1 MSLIKKPS
9 QLTSSATIKVLIY
22 GQPGLG
28 KTTIGLSAPKPVLI
42 DFDGGARRVNGA
54 HQVDTL
60 QVENWQQVI
69 DLLASNELAP
79 YSTIVV
85 DTVGKMLDFM
95 SDYLMK
101 REPKYQQRDGSLS
114 LKGFGARK
122 VAFID
127 FIKKISIMGKHLV
140 FVAHEREDKDGDKRF
155 IRPEIG
161 GSSLG
166 DLIKELDLVG
176 YMRANGYSREIC
188 WSGTDAFYGK
198 NACNLPPVMKVPAI
212 IDEKGQITGDNNF
225 LTGVFD
231 SYNNY
236 LNSQSNLRAKYDILM
251 ERANAA
257 IAKLDGADATNAL
270 WESFQKVQPIWD
282 SKIAM
287 KSALDAKAS
296 ELGLTFN
303 PMENKYGAA

>member
-9 QLTSSATIKVLIY
+9 ELTSSATIKCLIY
-22 GQPGLG
+22 GQPGMG
-28 KTTIGLSAPKPVLI
+28 KSTLALSAPNPVLL
-42 DFDGGARRVNGA
+42 DFDGGARRINGA

-60 QVENWQQVI
+60 QVTEWQQII
-69 DLLASNELAP
+69 DLLATNELAP
-79 YSTIVV
+79 YATIVV
-85 DTVGKMLDFM
+85 DTVGKMLD
-95 SDYLMK
+95 YLGAYIMK
-101 REPKYQQRDGSLS
+101 REPKYAQRDGSLS

-122 VAFID
+122 VAFIE

-176 YMRANGYSREIC
+176 YMRANGYTREIC

-198 NACNLPPVMKVPAI
+198 NACNLPKTMPVPEI
-212 IDEKGQITGDNNF
+212 IDAKGNLTGENNF
-225 LTGVFD
+225 LSGVFG

-236 LNSQSNLRAKYDILM
+236 LNNQSNLRSKYDTLM

-257 IAKLDGADATNAL
+257 IAKLDGADAANTL

-282 SKIAM
+282 SKIALKM
-287 KSALDAKAS
+287 ALDAKCS
-296 ELGLTFN
+296 ELGLSFN

>member
-9 QLTSSATIKVLIY
+9 QLSSTATIKVLIY

-28 KTTIGLSAPKPVLI
+28 KSTLALSSPNPVLL
-42 DFDGGARRVNGA
+42 DFDGGARRINGA

-79 YSTIVV
+79 YATIVV
-85 DTVGKMLDFM
+85 DTVGKMLDFLG
-95 SDYLMK
+95 DYIMK

-122 VAFID
+122 VAFIE

-176 YMRANGYSREIC
+176 YMRANGYTREIC

-198 NACNLPPVMKVPAI
+198 NACNLPQTMVVPSL
-212 IDEKGQITGDNNF
+212 IDAKGNLTCNNIF
-225 LTGVFD
+225 LTGIFD

-236 LNSQSNLRAKYDILM
+236 LNNQSNLRAKYDTLM

-257 IAKLDGADATNAL
+257 IAKLDGADAANTL
-270 WESFQKVQPIWD
+270 WESFQKVAPIWD
-282 SKIAM
+282 SKVAM
-287 KSALDAKAS
+287 KMALDAKAS

>member
-9 QLTSSATIKVLIY
+9 ELTSSATIKCLIY
-22 GQPGLG
+22 GQPGMG
-28 KTTIGLSAPKPVLI
+28 KSTLALSAPNPVLL
-42 DFDGGARRVNGA
+42 DFDGGARRINGA

-60 QVENWQQVI
+60 QVTEWQQII
-69 DLLASNELAP
+69 DLLATNELAP
-79 YSTIVV
+79 YATIVV
-85 DTVGKMLDFM
+85 DTVGKMLD
-95 SDYLMK
+95 YLGAYIMK
-101 REPKYQQRDGSLS
+101 REPKYAQRDGSLS

-122 VAFID
+122 VAFIE

-176 YMRANGYSREIC
+176 YMRANGYTREIC
-188 WSGTDAFYGK
+188 WSGTDAYYGK
-198 NACNLPPVMKVPAI
+198 NACNLPKTMAVPEI
-212 IDEKGQITGDNNF
+212 IDAKGNLTRENNF
-225 LTGVFD
+225 LSGVFS

-236 LNSQSNLRAKYDILM
+236 LATQSSLRAKYDTLM

-257 IAKLDGADATNAL
+257 IAKLDGADAANTL
-270 WESFQKVQPIWD
+270 WESFQKVHPIWD

-287 KSALDAKAS
+287 KMALDAKCS
-296 ELGLTFN
+296 ELGLSFN